1 VNFEQLLNQGAQQ
14 ARLPRLEA
22 RILLACVTGKSQEW
36 LVAHGLD
43 EVEGP
48 GIDQFMALARRR
60 AGGEPIAYLAGEREF
75 FGRRFRVT
83 PAVLIPRPDTEVL
96 AATALDLISGQP
108 APRLLDLGTGSGIL
122 AITLALERPDAEIVA
137 SDLSSDAL
145 EVARQNAT
153 DLGAGRI
160 VFRLGDWWEALEG
173 VAPGFQLI
181 VSNPPYIAA
190 GDPHLVQGDLRFEP
204 RQALSAGPAGDADL
218 RRIITQAPAWLR
230 PGGWLALEHGLEQGA
245 HCRHLMQLEGFQE
258 VRTLRDL
265 EHRERVTVGRS
276 ALAPVGA
283 PGAQAPS

>member
-1 VNFEQLLNQGAQQ
+1 MNFEQLLNQGAQQ

-230 PGGWLALEHGLEQGA
+230 PGGWLALSMDLNKGLIA
-245 HCRHLMQLEGFQE
+245 A
-258 VRTLRDL
+258 T
-265 EHRERVTVGRS
+265 
-276 ALAPVGA
+276 
-283 PGAQAPS
+283 